1 MRRDRLTRLALC
13 VLVLTGIGLVTSGE
27 SGGTP
32 AATDLNR
39 LRLVTLGSNF
49 AVASAPVTIRYD
61 PAVAYNSVDDE
72 FFVVW
77 SDFRNSL
84 AGDIYGQRVTAEGS
98 TTGPSI
104 AVWVKEAS
112 QSEPAIAYNRH
123 DNQYL
128 VVWGTQEPGFF
139 NWVRGRRAGANGIP
153 LLLTDFPIMS
163 SGNEVAV
170 VHNTANYD
178 YFVTGRSFPTS
189 RGINAQ
195 VVSHFGNLI
204 GETDSITSSNEI
216 PGEAAYDSVNNRYLM
231 IWWDQT
237 SGSERLDGR
246 FFLPDGTGWGTVFT
260 ISSDYPHAPQIA
272 FDPVNHRFLVVFK
285 SLTTPGL
292 RGQLLT
298 FDGNLIGSNFTIHAG
313 SGNDNPDLVYSPS
326 KRSFVVVWHNGSGD
340 IFAKAITAEGR
351 VADEPLFVASGKA
364 FPSPRIAYNSRRDE
378 FLVVWEDDRNVT
390 AGNAEIFAQV
400 ISFLKR
406 QTFVA
411 DRVESSLVPASA
423 RVGAEEDL
431 RH

>member
-1 MRRDRLTRLALC
+1 MRRDRLTRFTLC
-13 VLVLTGIGLVTSGE
+13 AIVLTGLVTAGE
-27 SGGTP
+27 SGG
-32 AATDLNR
+32 AAVTSELNR

-49 AVASAPVTIRYD
+49 AVAGAPVTNRYD

-84 AGDIYGQRVTAEGS
+84 SGDIYGQRVTAEGS
-98 TTGPSI
+98 TTGPNI
-104 AVWVKEAS
+104 AIWVKEAS
-112 QSEPAIAYNRH
+112 QSEPAIAYNGH

-128 VVWGTQEPGFF
+128 VVWSTQETGFF

-178 YFVTGRSFPTS
+178 YFVTGRIYPGTP

-204 GETDSITSSNEI
+204 GGTDSITSSNEI
-216 PGEAAYDSVNNRYLM
+216 PGEAAYDSGNNRYLM
-231 IWWDQT
+231 VWKDQT

-246 FFLPDGTGWGTVFT
+246 FLLPDGTGWGTVFT
-260 ISSDYPHAPQIA
+260 ISSDYPNRPQIA
-272 FDPVNHRFLVVFK
+272 FDPVNRRFLVVFE

-292 RGQLLT
+292 HGQLLT
-298 FDGNLIGSNFTIHAG
+298 FDGNLIGGNFTIHAG
-313 SGNDNPDLVYSPS
+313 SGNDDPDLAYSPS
-326 KRSFVVVWHNGSGD
+326 KRSFVVVWHDGSGD

-364 FPSPRIAYNSRRDE
+364 FPSPRIAYNSRHDE

-400 ISFLKR
+400 ISFPKR

-411 DRVESSLVPASA
+411 DDR
-423 RVGAEEDL
+423 
-431 RH
+431 